1 MIYQGKALAVDL
13 LPSRVAHLVFDLEGS
28 SVNKFN
34 QQTLEELQAAV
45 AKLQNTNIKGVIFS
59 SAKSAFIVGADITEF
74 IAKFSESE
82 DQIMDWLEDGWAS
95 PLCASG

>member
-1 MIYQGKALAVDL
+1 MIYQGKALTVDL
-13 LPSRVAHLVFDLEGS
+13 LPSRIAHLVFDLEGS

-45 AKLQNTNIKGVIFS
+45 AKLQNTNIEGVIFS

-74 IAKFSESE
+74 TAKFSESE

>member
-1 MIYQGKALAVDL
+1 MIYQGKALTVDL

-45 AKLQNTNIKGVIFS
+45 AKLQNTNIKGVIFPVPS
-59 SAKSAFIVGADITEF
+59 
-74 IAKFSESE
+74 
-82 DQIMDWLEDGWAS
+82 L
-95 PLCASG
+95 PLLWELTLLNLLRNSVNLKIR